1 MVERILVAVDGSE
14 NSLVALEEAVRL
26 AKVTHSKVFIVNVQP
41 SFHTIHT
48 RLFIKE
54 ELIKEYQKELFDNAT
69 KAAIEY
75 LQTNQC
81 DYELLMRIG
90 DPVQQISKLARELE
104 VRYIII
110 GSRGM
115 GVVKGTVLG
124 SVSHGILHESR
135 IPVLIIPEQKK

>member
-1 MVERILVAVDGSE
+1 MTERFLVAVDGSE
-14 NSLVALEEAVRL
+14 NSLVALDEAVRL
-26 AKVTHSKVFIVNVQP
+26 AEVVNSKVYIVNVQP

-54 ELIKEYQKELFDNAT
+54 ELIKEYQKELFDTAT
-69 KAAIEY
+69 KDVIER
-75 LQTNQC
+75 LQSKKC

-90 DPVQQISKLARELE
+90 DPVQQISKLAKELE

-124 SVSHGILHESR
+124 SVSHGILHESK

>member
-1 MVERILVAVDGSE
+1 MTERYLVAVDGSE
-14 NSLVALEEAVRL
+14 NSLVALAEAVRL
-26 AKVTHSKVFIVNVQP
+26 AEVVNSKVYIVNVQP

-54 ELIKEYQKELFDNAT
+54 ELIKEYQQELFDDAT
-69 KAAIEY
+69 KKAVEL
-75 LQTNQC
+75 LQSKKC

-124 SVSHGILHESR
+124 SVSHGILHESK
-135 IPVLIIPEQKK
+135 IPVLIIPE